1 MKKTRLGNFLI
12 YWGISIP
19 FCGVYSTIQYKTKT
33 FKSYKEIFF
42 NFSKHNID
50 IWGVIMYVSLV
61 VAALSIVLGVRLR
74 KKSNTP

>member
-12 YWGISIP
+12 HCGVVIP
-19 FCGVYSTIQYKTKT
+19 FCLIFPTIQYKTNT
-33 FKSYKEIFF
+33 FQSYKDIFF

-50 IWGVIMYVSLV
+50 IWGVFTYISLV